1 MPGLDFIVSTIGE
14 IPSADIYVAVSVL
27 LVASLLRGL
36 TGFGFSAIIVT
47 GLSFILPPAQTVIL
61 ALFLEIA
68 ASLHLLPMAW
78 KNIDW
83 VLLRALALGFA
94 IGTPVGMLFLAYL
107 NPDVMR
113 LIISGTV
120 LTFAILILK
129 GFVYR
134 GPRSFSV
141 HSGLGLLSGI
151 CNGIA
156 ALGGLPIVTFL
167 LSTNTRVAATRA
179 TLIAL
184 FFATDIYA
192 LFFAG
197 WYGMLNKKIMV
208 YAILAIP
215 ILVIGVGVGQ
225 RLFHVAS
232 PAVFKKIAIV
242 LLLGLSV
249 TGIIRASA
257 IMLGM

>member
-1 MPGLDFIVSTIGE
+1 MPGLDLIVSTIGE
-14 IPSADIYVAVSVL
+14 ISSGDMYVAVTVL
-27 LVASLLRGL
+27 LVASLVRGL

-61 ALFLEIA
+61 ALFLEMA
-68 ASLHLLPMAW
+68 ASVHLLPGVW

-83 VLLRALALGFA
+83 MLLRALAVGFA
-94 IGTPVGMLFLAYL
+94 IGTPIGMLFLACL

-113 LIISGTV
+113 FIISCIV
-120 LTFAILILK
+120 LIFAVLIFK
-129 GFVYR
+129 GFTYK

-141 HSGLGLLSGI
+141 HSGLGLLSGV

-156 ALGGLPIVTFL
+156 AIGGLPIVTFL
-167 LSTNTRVAATRA
+167 LSTNTRVATTRA

-184 FFATDIYA
+184 FFATDAYA

-197 WYGMLNKKIMV
+197 WYGMLNKMIMV
-208 YAILAIP
+208 YAILSIP

-225 RLFHVAS
+225 RLFRLAS
-232 PAVFKKIAIV
+232 PAVFKKSAIA

-249 TGIIRASA
+249 TGIIHALA
-257 IMLGM
+257 IMLGV